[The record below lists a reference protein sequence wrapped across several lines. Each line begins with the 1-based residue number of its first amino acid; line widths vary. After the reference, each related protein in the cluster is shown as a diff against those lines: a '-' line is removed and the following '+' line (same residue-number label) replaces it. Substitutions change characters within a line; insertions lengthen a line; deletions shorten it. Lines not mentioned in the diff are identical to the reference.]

1 MSDLNGKS
9 IVVTG
14 ATSGIGRAAAVKLAT
29 LGARLTLVGRNQE
42 RGSRIERE
50 VRSLGAE
57 ARLELVELTQA
68 SAMQNII
75 ARTVAEYGRID
86 AAVLAAAEM
95 PDAQAMVPLA
105 RVDDASIERGLLSEV
120 RSTVHA
126 LRALLRQLLTRED
139 GDRSIVLVSS
149 VNGLGAAPNA
159 ALYSAS
165 KAACISLA
173 KAAALD
179 YARSGIRVNALVLGA
194 FETPM
199 LATAFERQSPD
210 GNTEPIRRIYESHIA
225 MGRIGRPEEAADTIA
240 WLCSG
245 SSSYLTGSSVILD
258 GGLTSLAR

>member
-1 MSDLNGKS
+1 MHDLNEKS

-29 LGARLTLVGRNQE
+29 LGARLTLVGRNEE
-42 RGSRIERE
+42 RGGEIERQ
-50 VRSLGAE
+50 VRSLGAT
-57 ARLELVELTQA
+57 ARLELVDLTRT
-68 SAMQNII
+68 SAMQEIV

-95 PDAQAMVPLA
+95 PDARAMVPLA
-105 RVDDASIERGLLSEV
+105 RVEDADVERGLISEI
-120 RSTVHA
+120 RATTHA
-126 LRALLRQLLTRED
+126 LRALLRQLLTQP
-139 GDRSIVLVSS
+139 GADRSVVVVSS
-149 VNGLGAAPNA
+149 VNGLGAAHNA

-165 KAACISLA
+165 KAASISLA

-179 YARSGIRVNALVLGA
+179 YAQSGIRVNALVLGA

-199 LATAFERQSPD
+199 LATALERQAAD
-210 GNTEPIRRIYESHIA
+210 GNAEPIRRMYESHIA
-225 MGRIGRPEEAADTIA
+225 MGRIGRPGEAADVIA

-258 GGLTSLAR
+258 GGLTTRAR